1 MGQTRVDSRRWA
13 GEWVRREW
21 IEVDGRGNGSV
32 SGMMLFTAF
41 RSLVRAVVVV
51 LPVPCPC
58 RAPSHPPCVASCPA
72 CRSSPCS
79 KSSGSRRTTLWRR
92 WRSFSSSLCTGA
104 ERLLLTRSRT
114 WTLPPSERAHPPITA
129 HIWPRILRCIAGVTQ
144 PCPVDG
150 SLTHP
155 HLITGAYPQ

>member
-1 MGQTRVDSRRWA
+1 MGQTRVDRSRWA
-13 GEWVRREW
+13 GEWVSEW
-21 IEVDGRGNGSV
+21 DDVVHRVPLPRACSRCRP
-32 SGMMLFTAF
+32 A
-41 RSLVRAVVVV
+41 RAV
-51 LPVPCPC
+51 PVPCPH
-58 RAPSHPPCVASCPA
+58 PSTLCCAVPCFALLASCPA